1 MAALDLKPLSKE
13 TIEEMGY
20 SDHELWVVRIDEDL
34 FGPFEAE
41 SLKHYA
47 KENEALFENAD
58 ACRLD
63 NNDWSPFYEIEAFK
77 NIEHVKDET
86 RGPFWILSN
95 GLKSEPLS
103 FNEVEKKIELGI
115 LDLTDAISVNDGHT
129 WKKVFQIECFSHHGQ
144 NSDLLP
150 ARPLEIEPK
159 LPSAPEKYSG
169 SEQLAALMFIE
180 GKNKLANFLNL
191 DELDLKSL
199 QKNPINFS
207 WKFLIPVSA
216 VAVAG
221 IVFVLTLTLSS
232 DKKTFVELDN
242 EVKPETINQRYN
254 TSAVRLNNANQNR
267 AIRMPASAS
276 GFDERSDLTQPS
288 MFHQT
293 EYQDHTV
300 ENSDHYQPDYASS
313 NEPAPEPDRD
323 PANEAPEN
331 NLVNPGSEGPA
342 LEDSM
347 NQASQ
352 SPVPDEAPQPVVEEA
367 GDF

>member
-20 SDHELWVVRIDEDL
+20 SDHDLWVVRIDEDL
-34 FGPFEAE
+34 YGPFEAE

-47 KENEALFENAD
+47 KENETLFENAD

-63 NNDWSPFYEIEAFK
+63 NNNWSPFYKIEAFK
-77 NIEHVKDET
+77 NIEHVKDESK
-86 RGPFWILSN
+86 GPFWILTN

-103 FNEVEKKIELGI
+103 FNEIEKKIELGI
-115 LDLTDAISVNDGHT
+115 LTLTDAISVNDGHT

-144 NSDLLP
+144 NSDVLP
-150 ARPLEIEPK
+150 ARPLDIEPN

-207 WKFLIPVSA
+207 FKFLIPLT
-216 VAVAG
+216 VASIAG
-221 IVFVLTLTLSS
+221 IVFVTSLVFTGNN
-232 DKKTFVELDN
+232 KNVVELSE
-242 EVKPETINQRYN
+242 EVKPETMNQRYN
-254 TSAVRLNNANQNR
+254 TSAVRLNANQNR
-267 AIRMPASAS
+267 AIRMPASVS
-276 GFDERSDLTQPS
+276 GYDERSDLTQPS
-288 MFHQT
+288 MMHQT

-300 ENSDHYQPDYASS
+300 QHSDSYQPDYGSS
-313 NEPAPEPDRD
+313 NEPAPEPERD

-331 NLVNPGSEGPA
+331 NLVNPGNEGQP
-342 LEDSM
+342 LEDTM

-367 GDF
+367 ADF